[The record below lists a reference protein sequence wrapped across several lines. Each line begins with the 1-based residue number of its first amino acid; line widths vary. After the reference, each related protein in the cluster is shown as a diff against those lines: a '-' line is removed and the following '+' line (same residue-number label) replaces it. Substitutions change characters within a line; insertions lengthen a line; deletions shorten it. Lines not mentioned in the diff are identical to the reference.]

1 MLCPHLT
8 SNCLAF
14 YGVFD
19 KPFRIANRKLI
30 MELSPLYQ
38 QRLEAATQ
46 QGIKQGIS
54 QGVSQGLQLGKRLLI
69 ENFLQFR
76 FGELDEELSAVIEA
90 LLDIPVEEVPPFAI
104 DFSREEL
111 IARFIN

>member
-1 MLCPHLT
+1 
-8 SNCLAF
+8 
-14 YGVFD
+14 
-19 KPFRIANRKLI
+19 

-46 QGIKQGIS
+46 QG
-54 QGVSQGLQLGKRLLI
+54 KRLII
-69 ENFLQFR
+69 EGCFQFR

-90 LLDIPVEEVPPFAI
+90 LLDIPVEEVPPLVMQ
-104 DFSREEL
+104 FSREEL